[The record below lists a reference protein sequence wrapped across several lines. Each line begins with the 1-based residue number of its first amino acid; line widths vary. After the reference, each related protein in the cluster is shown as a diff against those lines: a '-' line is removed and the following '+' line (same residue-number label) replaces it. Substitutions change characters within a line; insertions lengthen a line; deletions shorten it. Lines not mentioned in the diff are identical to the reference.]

1 MNSENEL
8 SSSVELA
15 KKLIKK
21 REEVKRKM
29 DSLKQGEI
37 RQEGAFYPI
46 TKRLKTIS
54 DQLQNTDLNFYN
66 NINKNYDHY
75 KKNQNL
81 MKQEIL
87 PIGSLLD
94 ETSPQRMENPLSAK
108 VSTLRKKNA
117 ILNEKEIIKKKL

>member
-8 SSSVELA
+8 SNSVELA

-29 DSLKQGEI
+29 NLLKQGEI
-37 RQEGAFYPI
+37 RQEGAFSPI

-54 DQLQNTDLNFYN
+54 DQLQNTDVKSYN
-66 NINKNYDHY
+66 NNTNKNDNHN

-81 MKQEIL
+81 MKQEIV
-87 PIGSLLD
+87 PINSLILFYMKLHHK
-94 ETSPQRMENPLSAK
+94 EWKIICLLKFLS
-108 VSTLRKKNA
+108 
-117 ILNEKEIIKKKL
+117 

>member
-21 REEVKRKM
+21 REEAKRKM
-29 DSLKQGEI
+29 DLLKQGEI
-37 RQEGAFYPI
+37 RQEDAFYPI

-54 DQLQNTDLNFYN
+54 DQLQNTDLNFYI

-75 KKNQNL
+75 KKKSESN
-81 MKQEIL
+81 
-87 PIGSLLD
+87 
-94 ETSPQRMENPLSAK
+94 ETRNITHRFSFG
-108 VSTLRKKNA
+108 
-117 ILNEKEIIKKKL
+117 